1 MAEPGPLVIVIEA
14 AFCCRRRKHK
24 MKGLFATATIATV
37 LAISPASAAMKACT
51 SENMAK
57 HVTTVTA
64 MPEGPRKMAMMR
76 EIGAANTAMSK
87 GDMRGACK
95 RYMRAQQMGSG
106 RS

>member
-1 MAEPGPLVIVIEA
+1 
-14 AFCCRRRKHK
+14 

-51 SENMAK
+51 SENIAK
-57 HVTTVTA
+57 HVATVTA
-64 MPEGPRKMAMMR
+64 MPEGPSKMAMMR
-76 EIGAANTAMSK
+76 DVSAVNTAMSK

-95 RYMRAQQMGSG
+95 SYMRAQNMGSK